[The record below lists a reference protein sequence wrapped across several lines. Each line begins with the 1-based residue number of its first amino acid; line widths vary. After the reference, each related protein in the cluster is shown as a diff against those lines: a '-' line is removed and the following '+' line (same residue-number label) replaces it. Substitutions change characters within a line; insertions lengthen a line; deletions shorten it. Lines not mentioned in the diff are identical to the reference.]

1 MTRNNW
7 TEPTFRSINWTV
19 PSKAL
24 LTLERSTQI
33 FIIKFAH
40 DHLPTR
46 RHMYR
51 IKQAETDK
59 CPACHHIVES
69 AWHIF
74 SCPRRSLWREKF
86 LKTLHDT
93 LFHNRTQPDLIL
105 ILLQGIRGALS
116 NPTFQM
122 SVANREPK
130 FVSLVNAQNKIG
142 WQHILKGRFS
152 NRWLQIQQIHIRTD
166 PDIDP
171 TTQSS
176 QRTLAQTST
185 QPHLDFLVGRLDNSQ
200 RRSTRTR
207 QC

>member
-1 MTRNNW
+1 
-7 TEPTFRSINWTV
+7 
-19 PSKAL
+19 
-24 LTLERSTQI
+24 
-33 FIIKFAH
+33 
-40 DHLPTR
+40 
-46 RHMYR
+46 MYR

-93 LFHNRTQPDLIL
+93 LSHNPTQPDLIL
-105 ILLQGIRGALS
+105 ILLLQGIRGALS

-152 NRWLQIQQIHIRTD
+152 NRWLQIQQLHIRTE

-176 QRTLAQTST
+176 ERWLKQLLNHIWTSLWWDVWIIRNADL
-185 QPHLDFLVGRLDNSQ
+185 HGRDNAEQ
-200 RRSTRTR
+200 EQKRKGKLRH
-207 QC
+207 QL